1 MWTLDPCKGY
11 TQQTAMWRSSKSF
24 GKILAI
30 YLLWQS
36 FLRQILCA
44 CNSANCIL
52 LCAQFEVK
60 HKHVLYQLWNSKNR
74 TSSTLGGTF
83 CKSQVQIVTSRGG
96 GQIKYYHRQFA
107 GFKII
112 SPPLYTHLL
121 NFVIAHFIMHIVHRY
136 WTDLDLSIGTLRF
149 IDMGVRICVIYFW
162 IVIALWNIL

>member
-1 MWTLDPCKGY
+1 MWTLDPCKGNI
-11 TQQTAMWRSSKSF
+11 QQTAMWRCSKAF
-24 GKILAI
+24 GKILAT

-36 FLRQILCA
+36 FLRLILCA

-60 HKHVLYQLWNSKNR
+60 HKHILYQLWNSKNR

-107 GFKII
+107 GFKIT
-112 SPPLYTHLL
+112 SPPLTHICLIL
-121 NFVIAHFIMHIVHRY
+121 SSPILSCISRIDIENWSRFVD
-136 WTDLDLSIGTLRF
+136 WDQTWNLSRPSRPAV
-149 IDMGVRICVIYFW
+149 M
-162 IVIALWNIL
+162 